1 MPHVEERALTELRAV
16 ANAPIFGLRSSQLGL
31 GIVGGPLLSM
41 EDLSRNTVTVAR
53 RLLNGESARVIN
65 TPTQLLAAPVFDWR
79 ELRRWNIDEQGLPPR
94 SQVMFASQHCGND
107 TRARS

>member
-1 MPHVEERALTELRAV
+1 
-16 ANAPIFGLRSSQLGL
+16 
-31 GIVGGPLLSM
+31 M

-53 RLLNGESARVIN
+53 RLLNGESARAIN

-94 SQVMFASQHCGND
+94 SQVMFREPTLWQRYKGSIVTVAGIQVMLVVALVTAVLTPEVGAVPPLSLDRQ
-107 TRARS
+107 